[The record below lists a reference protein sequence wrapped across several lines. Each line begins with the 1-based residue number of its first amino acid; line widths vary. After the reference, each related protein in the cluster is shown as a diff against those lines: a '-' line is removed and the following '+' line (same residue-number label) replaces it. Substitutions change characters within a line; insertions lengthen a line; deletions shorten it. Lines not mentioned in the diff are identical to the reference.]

1 MLSLISHFEFE
12 LLKPRFS
19 TTDPAP
25 HQIQY
30 ANSHSIPFLA
40 IGGGHG
46 TSSFLSTITSGI
58 GIYLRGLTGVS
69 LSPTNASQALIL
81 GGSLSGEVI
90 TGLGNLGKQSVT
102 GGCDCTGFTSPM
114 LGGGHGWLQ
123 GRYGLMTDNLVSA
136 NVVLANGTAITVSET
151 QHSDLFWGL
160 RGAGHNFGV
169 VTSVYYQ
176 AYDSTPDIDGFATAT
191 FTFTQDKLEAVFT
204 IANQWL
210 AAPNRPVELT
220 HYGIFANNPAVDSK
234 PIIEFLVYWQGAGSI
249 PTEYTDPLNALK
261 PVSVAEAHVDL
272 LGANANTGASSTG
285 PACAK
290 GNGRQTFP
298 VDLNSWDVANLRT
311 VINIFSTFPASLGD
325 SVMLLEG
332 FATNR
337 VLEIPVASTAYAFR
351 SNQLLASPLF
361 TYPANNA
368 TLDAYVSGVGRQIRA
383 AMLKGTGLELRA
395 YVNYANG
402 DESQE
407 AVFGYEPWRL
417 QRLRDLKKAYD
428 PLGRFNFYEPI
439 KL

>member
-1 MLSLISHFEFE
+1 MFSHLSFRVPAFEAKISITN
-12 LLKPRFS
+12 P
-19 TTDPAP
+19 PP

-40 IGGGHG
+40 INGGHG
-46 TSSFLSTITSGI
+46 TSSYLNTINSGI
-58 GIYLRGLTGVS
+58 GIYLRGLSGVS
-69 LSPTNASQALIL
+69 LSPTNTSQAVIL
-81 GGSLSGEVI
+81 GGTLSGEV
-90 TGLGNLGKQSVT
+90 TSGLGGLGKQTVT

-136 NVVLANGTAITVSET
+136 RLVLANGTAISVDET
-151 QHSDLFWGL
+151 QHSDLYWGL

-169 VTSVYYQ
+169 VTSVNYQ
-176 AYDSTPDIDGFATAT
+176 IYDSTPGIDGFATAT
-191 FTFTQDKLEAVFT
+191 FTFTQDKLEAVFA

-210 AAPNRPVELT
+210 SAKNRPVELT
-220 HYGIFANNPAVDSK
+220 HYAIFAFNPAVDSK
-234 PIIEFLVYWQGAGSI
+234 PIILFLVYWQGAGSI
-249 PTEYTDPLNALK
+249 PSEYTNPLNALK
-261 PVSVAEAHVDL
+261 PVSVVDAHVDL
-272 LGANANTGASSTG
+272 LGANANTGASFDG
-285 PACAK
+285 PACAE
-290 GNGRQTFP
+290 GTGRQTFP
-298 VDLNSWDVANLRT
+298 VDLNSWDLANLRT
-311 VINIFSTFPASLGD
+311 VINIFSTFPASLKN

-337 VLEIPVASTAYAFR
+337 VLEIPAASTAYPFR

-368 TLDAYVSGVGRQIRA
+368 TLDKYVSGFGRQIRA
-383 AMLKGTGLELRA
+383 ALLKGTGLELRA

-417 QRLRDLKKAYD
+417 QRLRNLKKEYD
-428 PLGRFNFYEPI
+428 PLGRFNFYVPI
-439 KL
+439 KV

>member
-1 MLSLISHFEFE
+1 M
-12 LLKPRFS
+12 P
-19 TTDPAP
+19 
-25 HQIQY
+25 
-30 ANSHSIPFLA
+30 
-40 IGGGHG
+40 
-46 TSSFLSTITSGI
+46 
-58 GIYLRGLTGVS
+58 GVS

-81 GGSLSGEVI
+81 GGTLSGEVI
-90 TGLGNLGKQSVT
+90 SGLGDLGKLPVAGS
-102 GGCDCTGFTSPM
+102 DCTGFTSPM

-136 NVVLANGTAITVSET
+136 RVVLADGTAITVDET

-176 AYDSTPDIDGFATAT
+176 AYDSTPENDGFATAT

-220 HYGIFANNPAVDSK
+220 HYGIIAIDPTVDLK
-234 PIIEFLVYWQGAGSI
+234 PIIKLLVYWNGAGNI

-261 PVSVAEAHVDL
+261 PVSVAEARVDL
-272 LGANANTGASSTG
+272 LGANANTGASYTG
-285 PACAK
+285 PACAD
-290 GNGRQTFP
+290 GSVRQTFP
-298 VDLNSWDVANLRT
+298 VDLNSWDLNNLRT
-311 VINIFSTFPASLGD
+311 AINLFSTFPASLSN

-337 VLEIPVASTAYAFR
+337 VLEIPTASTAYAYR
-351 SNQLLASPLF
+351 SSQLLASPLF

-368 TLDAYVSGVGRQIRA
+368 TLDAYVLGMGRQIRA
-383 AMLKGTGLELRA
+383 AMLNGTGLQLRA

-417 QRLRDLKKAYD
+417 QRLRDLKKRYD
-428 PLGRFNFYEPI
+428 PSGRFNFYEPI
-439 KL
+439 KV